1 MVRGIKTGKM
11 EEIPVAM
18 IVTTRALAKEA
29 NVDVGQHNVKNFSP
43 EVGQIRDP
51 AGEDPAQGV
60 CHPDHRDEEGGVGK
74 REAKTLSHL
83 QV

>member
-43 EVGQIRDP
+43 EVGQIGEPPGKDP
-51 AGEDPAQGV
+51 AKGV
-60 CHPDHRDEEGGVGK
+60 CHPHHRDEEGGVGK
-74 REAKTLSHL
+74 REPKTLSHL

>member
-29 NVDVGQHNVKNFSP
+29 NVDVGQHNVMNFSP
-43 EVGQIRDP
+43 EVGQIGDP
-51 AGEDPAQGV
+51 P
-60 CHPDHRDEEGGVGK
+60 
-74 REAKTLSHL
+74 
-83 QV
+83 

>member
-29 NVDVGQHNVKNFSP
+29 NVDARQHNVENLSP
-43 EVGQIRDP
+43 EVGKIGDP
-51 AGEDPAQGV
+51 PREDPAQGV

-74 REAKTLSHL
+74 REPKTLSHL